1 MAPGVGGL
9 QLTSLAGERRA
20 AAAEDSDDLEDV
32 RLLDSY
38 DQIDSG
44 ERRIQV
50 TVTGMTCA
58 ACSNSVE
65 SALKSLDGVISAS
78 VALLQNK
85 ADVVFNSALLKD
97 EDIKHAIE
105 DAGFEADILPESI
118 TVGKMPHGTLVGQFT
133 IGGMTCAACVNS
145 VEGILRN
152 LPGVKRAVVALATSS
167 GEVEYD
173 PSVINKDD
181 IVNAIEDSGFD
192 ASFLQSSE
200 QDKIIL
206 GVDGV
211 YGLIDGQILEGI
223 LSSTKG
229 VRQFHFDQISGVLD
243 VLFDPEVLSSRSLVD
258 AIQGGSNG
266 KFKLHVRSPY
276 SRMASKGVEETSTIF
291 RLFISSLFLSIP
303 LFFMRVVCPHI
314 PLVYSLLLRRC
325 GPFLMGD
332 WLKWALVSLIQFV
345 IGKRFYIAAGRAL
358 RNGSTNMDVLVAV
371 GTTAS
376 YVYSVCA
383 LLYGALTGFWS
394 PTYFE
399 TSAMLITFVLL
410 GKYLECLAKGKTSDA
425 IKKLVELAPAT
436 ALLVVKDKGGKTIE
450 EREIDCLLVQ
460 PGDTLKVLP
469 GAKIPADG
477 IVTWGS
483 SYVNESM
490 VTGESV
496 HILKE
501 VNASV
506 IGGTINLH
514 GVLHVQATKVGSD
527 TVLSQIISLV
537 ETAQMSKAP
546 IQKFADYV
554 SILVMVVFAYV
565 ALRVTCGK
573 HICSFGCFFG
583 IIDVSVLVRYIAG
596 SIEAYPEE
604 WLPENGN
611 RFVFAL
617 MFSISVVVIAC
628 PCALG
633 LATPTAVMV
642 ATGVGANNGV
652 LIKGGDA
659 LERVQRV
666 KYVIF
671 DKTGTLTQ
679 GKATVTTAKTFTG
692 MERGEFLKLVA
703 SAEASSE
710 HPLAKAILAYAR
722 HFHFFDDSSAATGT
736 ENDAENDVKSGWLFD
751 VSDFSALP
759 GRGVQCFLDGKHI
772 LVGNRKLMVENGI
785 HISTEVE
792 NFVVELEE
800 SAKTGILVAYNDIL
814 TGVLGIADPLKRE
827 APVVIEGLQKM
838 GVTPVMVT
846 GDNWRTA
853 RAVAKEVGIQDVRA
867 EVMPAGK
874 ADVIRSFQKDGNIV
888 AMVGDGIN
896 DSPALAAAD
905 VGMAI
910 GAGTDIAIEAAD
922 YVLMRNNL
930 EDVIT
935 AIDLSRKTFSRIR
948 LNYVFAMAYNVV
960 AIPVAAGVFYPS
972 LGIKLPP
979 WVAGSRKDS
988 SSNLVFKTEP
998 VLTLNVTKTQHV
1010 LSLVDFNRFDKD
1022 FVSSKNT
1029 WALGVE
1035 CYCHN

>member
-1 MAPGVGGL
+1 MSRSIRNL
-9 QLTSLAGERRA
+9 QLTSTAGNNSLAAG
-20 AAAEDSDDLEDV
+20 DISDNLEDV

-38 DQIDSG
+38 DDVDVSNTDG
-44 ERRIQV
+44 TKRIQV
-50 TVTGMTCA
+50 RITGMTCA

-65 SALKSLDGVISAS
+65 TALKSINGVVSAS

-85 ADVVFNSALLKD
+85 ADVVYNSNHVK
-97 EDIKHAIE
+97 EEEIKSAIE
-105 DAGFEADILPESI
+105 DAGFEAEILPESKPNNAVK
-118 TVGKMPHGTLVGQFT
+118 TTPHGSTLVGQFT
-133 IGGMTCAACVNS
+133 ISGMTCAACVNS
-145 VEGILRN
+145 IEGIL
-152 LPGVKRAVVALATSS
+152 LDLVGVKKAVVALATSL

-173 PSVINKDD
+173 PNMIGKDE
-181 IVNAIEDSGFD
+181 IVTAIEDAGFE

-200 QDKIIL
+200 QDKVVL
-206 GVDGV
+206 RVDGV
-211 YGLIDGQILEGI
+211 YSLVDAQVLEGM
-223 LSSTKG
+223 LTSSIKG
-229 VRQFHFDQISGVLD
+229 VRQFRFDPISNELD
-243 VLFDPEVLSSRSLVD
+243 VVFDPQLISARSLVD
-258 AIQGGSNG
+258 GIEMGSNG
-266 KFKLHVRSPY
+266 KFKLHVRNPY
-276 SRMASKGVEETSTIF
+276 ARMASKDGVETSNMF
-291 RLFISSLFLSIP
+291 RLFLSSLFLSIP
-303 LFFMRVVCPHI
+303 LFFMGVICPHI
-314 PLVYSLLLRRC
+314 PLIYSLLIWRC

-332 WLKWALVSLIQFV
+332 WLKWALVSVIQFV

-358 RNGSTNMDVLVAV
+358 RNGSTNMDVLVAL

-410 GKYLECLAKGKTSDA
+410 GKYLETLAKGKTSDA
-425 IKKLVELAPAT
+425 IKKLVELTPAT
-436 ALLVVKDKGGKTIE
+436 ALLVVKDKGGKSIE
-450 EREIDCLLVQ
+450 EREIDSLLIQ

-469 GAKIPADG
+469 GTKIPADG

-490 VTGESV
+490 VTGESIPV
-496 HILKE
+496 LKE
-501 VNASV
+501 VNTSV

-514 GVLHVQATKVGSD
+514 GALHIQATKVGSD

-546 IQKFADYV
+546 IQKFADFV
-554 SILVMVVFAYV
+554 ASIFVPTVV
-565 ALRVTCGK
+565 ALSLLTLLCW
-573 HICSFGCFFG
+573 
-583 IIDVSVLVRYIAG
+583 YIAG
-596 SIEAYPEE
+596 ALGSYPQE

-611 RFVFAL
+611 HFVFAL

-659 LERVQRV
+659 LERAQMV
-666 KYVIF
+666 KYVVF

-679 GKATVTTAKTFTG
+679 GKATVTTAKVFTG
-692 MERGEFLKLVA
+692 MDRGEFLTLVA

-710 HPLAKAILAYAR
+710 HPLAKAILQYAR
-722 HFHFFDDSSAATGT
+722 HFHFFDESSSNSGT
-736 ENDAENDVKSGWLFD
+736 QSDAKELKSGWLYD
-751 VSDFSALP
+751 AADFSALP
-759 GRGVQCFLDGKHI
+759 GRGVRCFIDGKLI
-772 LVGNRKLMVENGI
+772 LVGNRKLMVESGI
-785 HISTEVE
+785 NISMEVE

-800 SAKTGILVAYNDIL
+800 SAKTGILVAYDDVL
-814 TGVLGIADPLKRE
+814 TGAIGVADPLKRE
-827 APVVIEGLQKM
+827 AAVVIEGLQKM
-838 GVTPVMVT
+838 GVIPIMVT

-874 ADVIRSFQKDGNIV
+874 ADVIRSFQKDGSVV

-922 YVLMRNNL
+922 YVLMKDNL

-960 AIPVAAGVFYPS
+960 SIPVAAGLLYPS

-979 WVAGSRKDS
+979 WVAGACMALSSVSVVCSSLLLRRYRKP
-988 SSNLVFKTEP
+988 K
-998 VLTLNVTKTQHV
+998 LTTILEIV
-1010 LSLVDFNRFDKD
+1010 VD
-1022 FVSSKNT
+1022 
-1029 WALGVE
+1029 
-1035 CYCHN
+1035 

>member
-1 MAPGVGGL
+1 MAILMGIWNRMLIAYGFMIGRGCIVLVCTGISSTDLGL
-9 QLTSLAGERRA
+9 VFSFFCT
-20 AAAEDSDDLEDV
+20 
-32 RLLDSY
+32 LLDA
-38 DQIDSG
+38 Q
-44 ERRIQV
+44 
-50 TVTGMTCA
+50 
-58 ACSNSVE
+58 
-65 SALKSLDGVISAS
+65 
-78 VALLQNK
+78 
-85 ADVVFNSALLKD
+85 
-97 EDIKHAIE
+97 
-105 DAGFEADILPESI
+105 
-118 TVGKMPHGTLVGQFT
+118 
-133 IGGMTCAACVNS
+133 
-145 VEGILRN
+145 
-152 LPGVKRAVVALATSS
+152 
-167 GEVEYD
+167 
-173 PSVINKDD
+173 
-181 IVNAIEDSGFD
+181 
-192 ASFLQSSE
+192 
-200 QDKIIL
+200 
-206 GVDGV
+206 
-211 YGLIDGQILEGI
+211 
-223 LSSTKG
+223 
-229 VRQFHFDQISGVLD
+229 
-243 VLFDPEVLSSRSLVD
+243 
-258 AIQGGSNG
+258 
-266 KFKLHVRSPY
+266 
-276 SRMASKGVEETSTIF
+276 
-291 RLFISSLFLSIP
+291 IP
-303 LFFMRVVCPHI
+303 LFFMGVICPHI
-314 PLVYSLLLRRC
+314 PLMYSLLLWRC

-332 WLKWALVSLIQFV
+332 WLKWALVSVIQFV
-345 IGKRFYIAAGRAL
+345 IGKRFYVAAGRAL
-358 RNGSTNMDVLVAV
+358 RNGSTNMDVLVAL

-425 IKKLVELAPAT
+425 IKKLVELTPAT
-436 ALLVVKDKGGKTIE
+436 ALLVVKDKGGRTIE
-450 EREIDCLLVQ
+450 EREIDSLLIQ

-469 GAKIPADG
+469 GSKIPADG

-490 VTGESV
+490 VTGESIPV
-496 HILKE
+496 LKE

-514 GVLHVQATKVGSD
+514 GILHIQATKVGSD

-554 SILVMVVFAYV
+554 ASIFVPTVVVLSLLTLLYV
-565 ALRVTCGK
+565 AGALG
-573 HICSFGCFFG
+573 
-583 IIDVSVLVRYIAG
+583 
-596 SIEAYPEE
+596 AYPEE

-611 RFVFAL
+611 HFVFAL

-652 LIKGGDA
+652 LIKGGDS
-659 LERVQRV
+659 LEMAQMV

-679 GKATVTTAKTFTG
+679 GKATVTAAKVFAE
-692 MERGEFLKLVA
+692 MDRGEFLTLVA

-710 HPLAKAILAYAR
+710 HPLGRAILQYAH
-722 HFHFFDDSSAATGT
+722 HFHFFEESSLTSGT
-736 ENDAENDVKSGWLFD
+736 KHDAEEFKSGWLYD

-759 GRGVQCFLDGKHI
+759 GRGVQCFIDGKRI
-772 LVGNRKLMVENGI
+772 LVGNRKLLEENGI
-785 HISTEVE
+785 NIATEVE

-800 SAKTGILVAYNDIL
+800 SAKTGILVAYDEVL

-827 APVVIEGLQKM
+827 ASVVIEGLKKM
-838 GVTPVMVT
+838 GVIPVMVT

-853 RAVAKEVGIQDVRA
+853 RAVAKEVGIEDVRA

-874 ADVIRSFQKDGNIV
+874 ADVVRSFQKEGGIV

-910 GAGTDIAIEAAD
+910 GAGTDVAIEAAN
-922 YVLMRNNL
+922 YVLMRDNL

-960 AIPVAAGVFYPS
+960 AIPVAAGVLFPL

-979 WVAGSRKDS
+979 WVAGACMALSSVSVVCSSLLLRRYRK
-988 SSNLVFKTEP
+988 P
-998 VLTLNVTKTQHV
+998 RLTTILEIVVN
-1010 LSLVDFNRFDKD
+1010 
-1022 FVSSKNT
+1022 
-1029 WALGVE
+1029 
-1035 CYCHN
+1035 